1 MMITL
6 HSQNIDISKFEIAV
20 DFFKSSLTDASNFLL
35 EKITKSIIFRTQEL
49 EKSYEYY
56 KNNSHLLLDDAMK
69 TEYENIDNATDIYEV
84 LLKEV
89 EEYKNTSSE
98 FLELYQSLESYYKL
112 LVVVPNELSF
122 IEAKLMHEQRKLQNA
137 S

>member
-20 DFFKSSLTDASNFLL
+20 DFFKSSLVDASTFLL
-35 EKITKSIIFRTQEL
+35 KKITKSIISKTQEL

-56 KNNSHLLLDDAMK
+56 KNNPHLLLDDAMK

-89 EEYKNTSSE
+89 EEYKNVSPA
-98 FLELYQSLESYYKL
+98 FLELYQAIENYYNL

-122 IEAKLMHEQRKLQNA
+122 IEAKLMHEQRRLKNA